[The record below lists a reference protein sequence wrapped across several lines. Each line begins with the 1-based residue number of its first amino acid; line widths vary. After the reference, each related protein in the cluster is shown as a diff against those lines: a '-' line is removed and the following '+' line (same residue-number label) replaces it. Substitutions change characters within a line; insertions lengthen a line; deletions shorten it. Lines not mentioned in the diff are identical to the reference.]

1 MCYPAASWRVSD
13 KCRKGGFMV
22 RIKRIL
28 IAVTLIVALA
38 VPSCAFA
45 ADETGTTTAPG
56 TEAAVDDVDSPV
68 GGGGIVVAS
77 STGKVYNGKRPCFYA
92 YYLKD
97 GDPVKAI
104 LVTGDK
110 ADAGTYNLPVGDTG
124 KTVTYT
130 ISKAD
135 GNKNVT
141 TAASKK
147 YSYKKLKKRSY
158 SFSVNAKNVKPGSAV
173 TYKSSSKYVTVN
185 KYGKVTVKK
194 KAKKGTYK
202 VAVKVTNKNH
212 KTVTKYITIRVK

>member
-45 ADETGTTTAPG
+45 AETGTTTDPVG
-56 TEAAVDDVDSPV
+56 IDSPV

-77 STGKVYNGKRPCFYA
+77 STGKVYNGKLPCFYA

-97 GDPVKAI
+97 GEPVQAI
-104 LVTGDK
+104 KGTGTS

-130 ISKAD
+130 ISKAS
-135 GNKNVT
+135 GNKVT
-141 TAASKK
+141 TTSSKS

-158 SFSVNAKNVKPGSAV
+158 SFSLNAKASMGGSV
-173 TYKSSSKYVTVN
+173 TYKSSSKYVTVS
-185 KYGKVTVKK
+185 KSGKVTVKK
-194 KAKKGTYK
+194 RAKKGTYK
-202 VAVKVTNKNH
+202 VAVTVTNKNY
-212 KTVTKYITIRVK
+212 KTVVKYITVRVR

>member
-1 MCYPAASWRVSD
+1 
-13 KCRKGGFMV
+13 MV

-45 ADETGTTTAPG
+45 ATETGTTADPVG
-56 TEAAVDDVDSPV
+56 IDSPV

-97 GDPVKAI
+97 GEPVKAI
-104 LVTGDK
+104 KVTGTS

>member
-1 MCYPAASWRVSD
+1 MFYPAASWRVSD

-45 ADETGTTTAPG
+45 AETGTTTDPG
-56 TEAAVDDVDSPV
+56 TEATVETDSPV
-68 GGGGIVVAS
+68 GGDGIVVAS
-77 STGKVYNGKRPCFYA
+77 STGKVYNGKLPCFYA

-97 GDPVKAI
+97 GEPVQAI
-104 LVTGDK
+104 KVTGTS

>member
-45 ADETGTTTAPG
+45 ATETGTTTAPG

-68 GGGGIVVAS
+68 GGDGIVVAS
-77 STGKVYNGKRPCFYA
+77 STGKVYNGKKPCFYA

-97 GDPVKAI
+97 GEKVKAI
-104 LVTGDK
+104 LVTGTS

-130 ISKAD
+130 ISKAS
-135 GNKNVT
+135 GNKVT
-141 TAASKK
+141 TTSSKS

-158 SFSVNAKNVKPGSAV
+158 SFNIGATALKSGSKIS
-173 TYKSSSKYVTVN
+173 YRSSSKYVSVS
-185 KYGKVTVKK
+185 KSGKVTVKK
-194 KAKKGTYK
+194 RAKKGTYK
-202 VAVKVTNKNH
+202 VAVTVTNKNYQ
-212 KTVTKYITIRVK
+212 TVTKYITVRVR

>member
-1 MCYPAASWRVSD
+1 MFYPDASWQVSD

-45 ADETGTTTAPG
+45 ATETGTTTDPVG
-56 TEAAVDDVDSPV
+56 IDSPV

-77 STGKVYNGKRPCFYA
+77 STGKVYNGKLPCFYA
-92 YYLKD
+92 YYLED
-97 GDPVKAI
+97 GKTVQAI
-104 LVTGDK
+104 KVTGTS

-130 ISKAD
+130 ISKAS
-135 GNKNVT
+135 GNTVKT
-141 TAASKK
+141 TSSKS

-158 SFSVNAKNVKPGSAV
+158 SFNIGATASKSGSVKS
-173 TYKSSSKYVTVN
+173 YKSSSKYVSVS
-185 KYGKVTVKK
+185 KSGKVTVKK
-194 KAKKGTYK
+194 GARKGTYK
-202 VAVKVTNKNH
+202 VAVTVTNKNY
-212 KTVTKYITIRVK
+212 KTVVKYITVRVR

>member
-45 ADETGTTTAPG
+45 AETGTTTAPG
-56 TEAAVDDVDSPV
+56 TAAVEVDSPV

-77 STGKVYNGKRPCFYA
+77 STGKVYNGKLPCFYA
-92 YYLKD
+92 YYLKA
-97 GDPVKAI
+97 GEPVERI
-104 LVTGDK
+104 LVTGTSP
-110 ADAGTYNLPVGDTG
+110 DAGTYNLPVGDTG

-130 ISKAD
+130 ISKAS
-135 GNKNVT
+135 GNKIT
-141 TAASKK
+141 TTSSKS

-158 SFSVNAKNVKPGSAV
+158 SFSLNAKASKGGSV
-173 TYKSSSKYVTVN
+173 TYKSSSKYVTVS
-185 KYGKVTVKK
+185 KSGKVTVKK
-194 KAKKGTYK
+194 RAKKGTYK
-202 VAVKVTNKNH
+202 VAVTVTNKNY
-212 KTVTKYITIRVK
+212 KTVVKYITVRVK

>member
-1 MCYPAASWRVSD
+1 
-13 KCRKGGFMV
+13 MV

-45 ADETGTTTAPG
+45 ATETGTTTAPG

-68 GGGGIVVAS
+68 GGDGIVVAS
-77 STGKVYNGKRPCFYA
+77 STGKVYNGKKPCFYA

-97 GDPVKAI
+97 GEKVKAI
-104 LVTGDK
+104 LVTGTS

-130 ISKAD
+130 ISKAS
-135 GNKNVT
+135 GNKVT
-141 TAASKK
+141 TTSSKS

-158 SFSVNAKNVKPGSAV
+158 SFSLNAKASKGGSV
-173 TYKSSSKYVTVN
+173 TYKSSSKYVTVS
-185 KYGKVTVKK
+185 KSGKVTVKK
-194 KAKKGTYK
+194 RAKKGTYK
-202 VAVKVTNKNH
+202 VAVTVTNKNY
-212 KTVTKYITIRVK
+212 KTVVKYITVRVK

>member
-45 ADETGTTTAPG
+45 ATETGTTTAPG

-68 GGGGIVVAS
+68 GGDGIVVAS
-77 STGKVYNGKRPCFYA
+77 STGKVYNGKKPCFYA

-97 GDPVKAI
+97 GEPVKAI
-104 LVTGDK
+104 LVTGTS
-110 ADAGTYNLPVGDTG
+110 ADADTYNLPVGDTG

-130 ISKAD
+130 ISKAS
-135 GNKNVT
+135 GNKVT
-141 TAASKK
+141 TTSSKS

-158 SFSVNAKNVKPGSAV
+158 SFNIGATASKSGSVKS
-173 TYKSSSKYVTVN
+173 YKSSSKYVSVS
-185 KYGKVTVKK
+185 KSGKVTVKK
-194 KAKKGTYK
+194 GARKGTYK
-202 VAVKVTNKNH
+202 VAVTVTNKNY
-212 KTVTKYITIRVK
+212 KTVVKYITVRVK

>member
-1 MCYPAASWRVSD
+1 MFYPAASWRVSD

-45 ADETGTTTAPG
+45 ATETGTTTAPG

-77 STGKVYNGKRPCFYA
+77 STGKVYNGKKPCFYA

-97 GDPVKAI
+97 GETVKEI
-104 LVTGDK
+104 LVTGTS

-130 ISKAD
+130 ISKAS
-135 GNKNVT
+135 GNKIT
-141 TAASKK
+141 TTSSKS

-158 SFSVNAKNVKPGSAV
+158 SFSLNAKASKGGSV
-173 TYKSSSKYVTVN
+173 TYKSSSKYVTVS
-185 KYGKVTVKK
+185 KSGKVTVKK
-194 KAKKGTYK
+194 RAKKGTYK
-202 VAVKVTNKNH
+202 VAVTVTNKNY
-212 KTVTKYITIRVK
+212 KTVVKYITVRVR

>member
-1 MCYPAASWRVSD
+1 
-13 KCRKGGFMV
+13 MV

-45 ADETGTTTAPG
+45 ATETGTATAPG

-68 GGGGIVVAS
+68 GGDGIVVAS
-77 STGKVYNGKRPCFYA
+77 STGKVYNGKKPCFYA

-97 GDPVKAI
+97 GEKVKAI
-104 LVTGDK
+104 LVTGTS

-130 ISKAD
+130 ISKAS
-135 GNKNVT
+135 GNKVT
-141 TAASKK
+141 TTSSKS

-158 SFSVNAKNVKPGSAV
+158 SFNIGATALKSGSKIS
-173 TYKSSSKYVTVN
+173 YRSSSKYVSVS
-185 KYGKVTVKK
+185 KSGKVTVKK
-194 KAKKGTYK
+194 RAKKGTYK
-202 VAVKVTNKNH
+202 VAVTVTNKNYQ
-212 KTVTKYITIRVK
+212 TVTKYITVRVR